1 LPDSASNPAG
11 SQGFFIFKIKLAET
25 PLSIYNVDNRADIYF
40 DFNLPVL
47 TNICRRQVKP
57 QLALSNGDFQDVQN
71 QMIFYPNPV
80 RDILSIQNDNSFPSF
95 YEINDIQGRLI
106 EHGTLMSG
114 ENKLNL
120 EHLKQGMYL
129 ITVHNRFT
137 KFTKRVAKN

>member
-1 LPDSASNPAG
+1 
-11 SQGFFIFKIKLAET
+11 
-25 PLSIYNVDNRADIYF
+25 
-40 DFNLPVL
+40 
-47 TNICRRQVKP
+47 VKP